1 MFSSCSGTGGYL
13 DERYGIAQ
21 KNQFT
26 NKVSLSVSKKILMF
40 ININGGVGCSYL
52 RANIIKLSI
61 SVMMSN

>member
-1 MFSSCSGTGGYL
+1 M

-40 ININGGVGCSYL
+40 INIYGGVGCYYL
-52 RANIIKLSI
+52 RANIIKKSI
-61 SVMMSN
+61 SVTLSK